1 MKALA
6 LLTAIM
12 ALACSAL
19 ASPPTLEELWSHLFT
34 NAVIVWQ
41 APTNNLPK
49 SFWVYQRALPHVFS
63 ATVISNAIVLA
74 GFQRHGFPKPSTNDV
89 CILDDP
95 DCDNCGCMRV
105 CNFSIR
111 PNDATLSFYS
121 PDQNHL
127 TQNIP
132 NDATVDRL
140 ARNSALKLGVN
151 LAEVVGKPPT
161 AHFNTDTNDNKL
173 TNQIC
178 GRGIFLCRRL
188 EGIDFFSAND
198 DGDGSEGF
206 VIEFGSYG
214 LIRFFS
220 LCWSEVARYKSQQTA
235 SPQEIIHCIRAHK
248 TIVMPGVDEQDY
260 FARLKTLASAK
271 KLTII
276 KITPCYG
283 EGVFGEVPTNDVP
296 CKFVTPFAELE
307 AIADFGS
314 SNDTVR
320 LLSPILSSEVSRLL
334 GNKPK

>member
-1 MKALA
+1 M
-6 LLTAIM
+6 
-12 ALACSAL
+12 
-19 ASPPTLEELWSHLFT
+19 
-34 NAVIVWQ
+34 
-41 APTNNLPK
+41 LP
-49 SFWVYQRALPHVFS
+49 RVFS
-63 ATVISNAIVLA
+63 ETVISNAIVL
-74 GFQRHGFPKPSTNDV
+74 GSFQSHGFPKSSTNDV
-89 CILDDP
+89 CIFADP
-95 DCDNCGCMRV
+95 DCDCQCARV

-132 NDATVDRL
+132 SDATVGKL
-140 ARNSALKLGVN
+140 ARDCALKLGVD
-151 LAEVVGKPPT
+151 LAQVVQKSPT
-161 AHFNTDTNDNKL
+161 SHFNTDTNDNKL

-188 EGIDFFSAND
+188 DGISFFSAND

-214 LIRFFS
+214 LIRSFS
-220 LCWSEVARYKSQQTA
+220 VCWSEVARYKNQQTT

-248 TIVMPGVDEQDY
+248 TIVIPNVDEEDY
-260 FARLKTLASAK
+260 FARLKKLAGAK
-271 KLTII
+271 KLTIT

-307 AIADFGS
+307 AVADFGN
-314 SNDTVR
+314 SNAIVR
-320 LLSPILSSEVSRLL
+320 LVSPILSSEVDRLL
-334 GNKPK
+334 KTK